1 MSEVDDG
8 VRGDVGIVIST
19 VERGNGRVRLVFDD
33 VVAEAGAPSRRWRAV
48 TLFTWKDHD
57 ESALSEMSLS
67 TEDFA
72 AIGEM
77 VVARLQALRKRGP

>member
-8 VRGDVGIVIST
+8 ARGDVGIVIT
-19 VERGNGRVRLVFDD
+19 AVERGAGRVRMVFDD
-33 VVAEAGAPSRRWRAV
+33 VRVEGGAAHQHWRPI
-48 TLFTWKDHD
+48 TLFTWNEYD

-67 TEDFA
+67 TDEFA

-77 VVARLQALRKRGP
+77 VVARLQALRKRVP